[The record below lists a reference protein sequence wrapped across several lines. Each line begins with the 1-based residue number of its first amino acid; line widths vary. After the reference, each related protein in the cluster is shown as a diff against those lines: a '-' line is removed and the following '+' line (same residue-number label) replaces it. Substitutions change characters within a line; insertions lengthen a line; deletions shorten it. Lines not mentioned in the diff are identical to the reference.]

1 MIYGIRNGG
10 SPYTHSLIKGIPT
23 TQQRIWAIPHP
34 LQTKMD
40 DGDSENYLIGNVN
53 RRLIFSSQ
61 LSQGVESS
69 QRGNP
74 IISQNSIDKS
84 LDVRLLSQMDFYT
97 PAVSVRS

>member
-1 MIYGIRNGG
+1 MVKYWGCVV
-10 SPYTHSLIKGIPT
+10 SKFGIPIA
-23 TQQRIWAIPHP
+23 QSQIRVVPHP

-40 DGDSENYLIGNVN
+40 DGDSENYLNGNVN

-61 LSQGVESS
+61 LSQGMESS

-74 IISQNSIDKS
+74 IISENSIEKS

-97 PAVSVRS
+97 PAVSVQLQL